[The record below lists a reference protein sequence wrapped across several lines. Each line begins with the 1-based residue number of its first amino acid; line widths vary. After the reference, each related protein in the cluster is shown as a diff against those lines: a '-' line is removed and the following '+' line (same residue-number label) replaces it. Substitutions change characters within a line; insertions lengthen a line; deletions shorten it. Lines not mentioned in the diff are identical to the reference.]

1 MSLLSLLYTAEMNES
16 LTAGLLRGKAGADAR
31 IRVERDVGFQLGGEV
46 VVRTAA
52 AEDAYQA
59 KTESSQFTHSV
70 PYASPAGAR
79 KRARIAVVCSHSAAA
94 FFTCRWPALV
104 SS

>member
-1 MSLLSLLYTAEMNES
+1 MSLL
-16 LTAGLLRGKAGADAR
+16 GLLHAAETDEGLAAGFLRRKTGADTG
-31 IRVERDVGFQLGGEV
+31 VGMERDVGFEFGGEV
-46 VVRTAA
+46 VVGTAA
-52 AEDAYQA
+52 AEEAQQA
-59 KTESSQFTHSV
+59 KTEGSQFAHGA
-70 PYASPAGAR
+70 PYASPAGVR